1 MTNLRLWD
9 QLAKKMQDTE
19 MQNSLK
25 MKLASE
31 VSRSGQNFPL
41 PMFSRYHSMPF
52 SLRKHST
59 QNISWDLFTTILGEL
74 QNNPRREVVLPYVDS
89 TGSGTGYKTQPS
101 SLEDE
106 YILLHF
112 DRLEQSQICS
122 LRIPFYSWSSLN
134 TFHCPKN
141 KQLLNNNVVCIF
153 VFANWLKQWCKFLS
167 LFLEQVQSLKDS
179 VTLPHN

>member
-1 MTNLRLWD
+1 MRPVG
-9 QLAKKMQDTE
+9 KKKQDTE

-31 VSRSGQNFPL
+31 VSRSGQNFPV
-41 PMFSRYHSMPF
+41 PMFSRYHSIPF

-59 QNISWDLFTTILGEL
+59 QNISWDLFMTILGEL

-112 DRLEQSQICS
+112 D
-122 LRIPFYSWSSLN
+122 
-134 TFHCPKN
+134 
-141 KQLLNNNVVCIF
+141 
-153 VFANWLKQWCKFLS
+153 
-167 LFLEQVQSLKDS
+167 
-179 VTLPHN
+179 